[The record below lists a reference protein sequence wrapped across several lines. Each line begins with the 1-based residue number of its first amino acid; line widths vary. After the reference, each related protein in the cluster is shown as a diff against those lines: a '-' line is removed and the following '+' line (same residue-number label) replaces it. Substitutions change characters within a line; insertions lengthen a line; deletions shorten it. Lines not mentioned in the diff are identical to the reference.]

1 MNDKVEFKE
10 LHNLYLRDALKREG
24 YYIVPWYFSIYYNG
38 VEPIR
43 GPIRGLAIMLEW
55 EIY

>member
-1 MNDKVEFKE
+1 MNKKVEFKE

-38 VEPIR
+38 VEPIED
-43 GPIRGLAIMLEW
+43 LLLC
-55 EIY
+55 